1 MVGRMKTLI
10 VMIGLACAISAHEDG
25 IHGIPADAK
34 THLELD
40 CTAQFSGPYQAV
52 TKVVIR
58 DVTYKT
64 PPATWDNNN
73 SAADFTLPDGTAV
86 EGVMNE
92 SNGNDPQEYR
102 DSAPT
107 EDSGWGGLGIYA
119 ISENTNGVLALVTRS
134 LSNQRNLPTRTYQA
148 MLGYFDQNFGPVAGS
163 NSNGTLTCTVKQ

>member
-1 MVGRMKTLI
+1 MVGRMKKLI
-10 VMIGLACAISAHEDG
+10 VMMVLTFSISAHADG

-40 CTAQFSGPYQAV
+40 CTAQFTGPYQAV

-64 PPATWDNNN
+64 PPAPWDNNN
-73 SAADFTLPDGTAV
+73 SGAAFTLPDGTAV

-102 DSAPT
+102 DSAPS

-119 ISENTNGVLALVTRS
+119 VSENSTGVLALVTRS
-134 LSNQRNLPTRTYQA
+134 LSNQRNLPTRTYSA
-148 MLGYFDQNFGPVAGS
+148 MLGYFDQNMGPVAGS
-163 NSNGTLTCTVKQ
+163 NSNGTLNCTVKQ